1 MPFLI
6 SESRRQTGACRL
18 LDAPGAA
25 LEAAVPPDLIR
36 AFEAAWRTHAR
47 ALAATVGW
55 PDATLAVCPFPGGVS
70 LALTAP
76 ADGLYAAAELNE
88 AAAAFAWADATG
100 TPSSPDR
107 LAEAATRV
115 RATVDRDRDPALV
128 ALLTAAA
135 AAGVSALWDADA
147 VTLGLGA
154 GGRTWPADALPA
166 PETVAWDALHDVPV
180 ALVTGTNGKST
191 TVRMLAAMATAAGH
205 VPGVSTTDYVSV
217 GADLIE
223 AGDFSGPMGA
233 RAALRYRRATL
244 GVLEVARGGLLRR
257 GVPVSR
263 AAVACVTNVAADHLG
278 EYGVETVEALAEVKF
293 VVAKALAAGG
303 VLVLSADDARS
314 AGEADRQATALARRG
329 VAVGWCSLDPSD
341 ARLAGAP
348 VAASVVDGQ
357 IAVRRGAG
365 AWTPLVA
372 VADAPSAMGGAAV
385 HNVRNAL
392 SAVATGA
399 ALGLPEAA
407 LEAGLRAFRGDAADN
422 PGRANVSAV
431 RGATVVVDYAH
442 NAHGL
447 AALIALAAQL
457 PGTAGGGRRLILL
470 STAGDRPDRDIR
482 EMARVARTFRADRT
496 LAADLPDYLRGRAP
510 GEVPAIIARATVAL
524 GADPATIA
532 AFPDPATAARDA
544 LAWAAPGD
552 VLLLVVLSHR
562 AEVAA
567 LVREAASESR

>member
-6 SESRRQTGACRL
+6 TESRRQTGAGRL
-18 LDAPGAA
+18 LDVPGAA
-25 LEAAVPPDLIR
+25 LEVAVQPEFAG
-36 AFEAAWRTHAR
+36 AFADAWRRHAR
-47 ALAATVGW
+47 ALAAAVGW
-55 PDATLAVCPFPGGVS
+55 PDVALAVCPFPGGVS
-70 LALTAP
+70 LALAAP
-76 ADGLYAAAELNE
+76 VDGLYAATELNE
-88 AAAAFAWADATG
+88 AAAALASADAAG
-100 TPSSPDR
+100 APADGD
-107 LAEAATRV
+107 AGDAADAVTRV
-115 RATVDRDRDPALV
+115 LARIERDRDPALV
-128 ALLTAAA
+128 ALLAAA
-135 AAGVSALWDADA
+135 AGHGVSALWDADA

-154 GGRTWPADALPA
+154 GSRTWPADALPGA
-166 PETVAWDALHDVPV
+166 DAVDWHALRDVPV

-217 GADLIE
+217 GRDLIE

-233 RAALRYRRATL
+233 RAALRDRRATL

-257 GVPVSR
+257 GVPVTR
-263 AAVACVTNVAADHLG
+263 AAVACVTNVASDHLG
-278 EYGVETVEALAEVKF
+278 EYGVETVEALAGVKF

-303 VLVLSADDARS
+303 VLVLSADDAHS
-314 AGEADRQATALARRG
+314 AAEADRQAAALARRG
-329 VAVGWCSLDPSD
+329 VAVGWCSLDPSGP
-341 ARLAGAP
+341 RLAGAP
-348 VAASVVDGQ
+348 VAASVVGGQ
-357 IAVRRGAG
+357 IAVRRGGG
-365 AWTPLVA
+365 AWAALVA

-399 ALGLPEAA
+399 ALGLPDAA
-407 LEAGLRAFRGDAADN
+407 LAAGLRAFRGDAADN

-442 NAHGL
+442 NTHGL
-447 AALIALAAQL
+447 AALVAFAEHL
-457 PGTAGGGRRLILL
+457 PCPGRRLVLL
-470 STAGDRPDRDIR
+470 STAGDRADADICD
-482 EMARVARTFRADRT
+482 MARVARTFRADRT

-510 GEVPAIIARATVAL
+510 GEVPAIIARETAAL
-524 GADPATIA
+524 GAPPASVAT
-532 AFPDPATAARDA
+532 FPDPASAARDA

-567 LVREAASESR
+567 LVRDAAAGA